1 MSGLRIVACVNTP
14 SPWSL
19 AARAVFDYKQLPYQ
33 LGEQIIADE
42 NRDLKAWTG
51 QNSAPVVAYRS
62 SSDQEKIATT
72 AEAITLLAERLEPR
86 RPLIPSDPQQRA
98 WMFGLLQALAGED
111 GFGWNRRLMSLSMAG
126 VDKLPDNIRSMALKY
141 DYSDS
146 LAAVAE
152 QRVAEILQ
160 LFSRTLEQQQA
171 RGSDFLVGDALT
183 ALDLYCAIFIGI
195 MYRPLSDE
203 YLPIPSAMRAGYELP
218 SELLDAA
225 IQPNIYTH
233 RDRIFQQFLTPFMAY

>member
-1 MSGLRIVACVNTP
+1 MACVNAP

-19 AARAVFDYKQLPYQ
+19 AARALFDYKQLPYQ

-51 QNSAPVVAYRS
+51 QNSAPVVAHRS
-62 SSDQEKIATT
+62 SKEQEKLATT
-72 AEAITLLAERLEPR
+72 AEAIVLLAERLGPR
-86 RPLIPSDPQQRA
+86 RPLIPSNSQQRA

-111 GFGWNRRLMSLSMAG
+111 GFGWNRRFMSLSIAG

-152 QRVAEILQ
+152 QRVAEILH
-160 LFSRTLEQQQA
+160 LFSQTLVQQQA
-171 RGSDFLVGDALT
+171 RGSDFLIGDAVT
-183 ALDLYCAIFIGI
+183 ALDLYFAIFIGI

-203 YLPIPSAMRAGYELP
+203 HLPIPSEMRAGYELP
-218 SELLDAA
+218 SDVLDAA
-225 IQPNIYTH
+225 IEPIIYTH
-233 RDRIFQQFLTPFMAY
+233 RDRIFQQYLTPFMAY

>member
-1 MSGLRIVACVNTP
+1 MSGLRIVACANTP

-19 AARAVFDYKQLPYQ
+19 GARALFDYKQLHYL
-33 LGEQIIADE
+33 LGGQVIADE
-42 NRDLKAWTG
+42 NPDLKIWTG

-62 SSDQEKIATT
+62 SNDQDKITTT

-86 RPLIPSDPQQRA
+86 KPLIPSDPKQRA
-98 WMFGLLQALAGED
+98 WMFGLLQSITGED
-111 GFGWNRRLMSLSMAG
+111 GFGWNRRIMSLSMAG
-126 VDKLPDNIRSMALKY
+126 IDKLPDNIRSMALKY
-141 DYSDS
+141 DYSES
-146 LAAVAE
+146 SAAVAE

-160 LFSRTLEQQQA
+160 LFSQTLAQQQA
-171 RGSDFLVGDALT
+171 RDSDFLVGDALT
-183 ALDLYCAIFIGI
+183 ALDLYFAIFIGI

-218 SELLDAA
+218 SKLIDEA
-225 IQPNIYTH
+225 IQSNIYAH